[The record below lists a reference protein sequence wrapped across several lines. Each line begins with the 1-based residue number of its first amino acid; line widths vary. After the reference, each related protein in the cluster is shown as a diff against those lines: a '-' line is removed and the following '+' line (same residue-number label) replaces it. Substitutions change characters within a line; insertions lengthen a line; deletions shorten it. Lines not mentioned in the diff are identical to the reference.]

1 MKRGSKKTGK
11 YKSVRIGM
19 HYRALAVEIS
29 EGLSLGPVLG
39 GIMTQYLG
47 WRSLFF
53 AMIPLGVTILTIT
66 WWKMDDEWAASRG
79 GRDSTSGVPCLVGFL
94 FQLIILLL
102 NNVYRIWVL
111 LFLMAIAAA
120 FFVPMMTTSFFP
132 LVTPV

>member
-1 MKRGSKKTGK
+1 
-11 YKSVRIGM
+11 
-19 HYRALAVEIS
+19 
-29 EGLSLGPVLG
+29 
-39 GIMTQYLG
+39 MTQYLG